1 MINALVMKGYMIF
14 RFTCLALLWLFLCYL
29 MISAQGFTAWTM
41 FIIIVS
47 GIVVFVPIYKKY
59 IRDSNGKS

>member
-1 MINALVMKGYMIF
+1 MIF

-29 MISAQGFTAWTM
+29 MISARGFSAWTM